1 MEDLKMVFAIAAEA
15 RENALAEVITKLRA
29 LQRWE
34 CRTRAYETGFVCEQD
49 KEGDFV
55 LWEDIEELIDSL
67 GAEKPLIN
75 NTEKGKESA
84 IPTNL

>member
-1 MEDLKMVFAIAAEA
+1 MVFAIAAEA

-34 CRTRAYETGFVCEQD
+34 CRTRGYEIGVWIGQY

>member
-34 CRTRAYETGFVCEQD
+34 CPMPFP
-49 KEGDFV
+49 GDFV
-55 LWEDIEELIDSL
+55 LWEDIEGLIDSL
-67 GAEKPLIN
+67 G
-75 NTEKGKESA
+75 G
-84 IPTNL
+84 